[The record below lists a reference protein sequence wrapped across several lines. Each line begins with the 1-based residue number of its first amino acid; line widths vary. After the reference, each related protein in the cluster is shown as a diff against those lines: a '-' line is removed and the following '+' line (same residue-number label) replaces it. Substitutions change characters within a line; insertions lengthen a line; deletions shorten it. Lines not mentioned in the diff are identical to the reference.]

1 MRKDNIDV
9 QLSSRELLAAIA
21 MIVIGLAV
29 LPVAW
34 RFGMTA
40 SEAEIRMAFWVG
52 VAIVGALLV
61 GLLIVGAQYVNTSA
75 LLAMLRLDDVGD
87 ARRDRIALTKELR
100 MATQDNRRRF
110 KELQQ
115 DRDRG
120 GGPAQLAYT
129 EEEDVIEGEAWAPQ
143 WEDVTALEIE

>member
-1 MRKDNIDV
+1 MDKHEIKIN
-9 QLSSRELLAAIA
+9 SREVLAAIV
-21 MIVIGLAV
+21 MIVLGLSV

-34 RFGMTA
+34 RFGVSATD
-40 SEAEIRMAFWVG
+40 AEIRMAFWVG
-52 VAIVGALLV
+52 VAIFGVIVV

-100 MATQDNRRRF
+100 RATENNARSYRELASRREPEGRAVQ
-110 KELQQ
+110 L
-115 DRDRG
+115 
-120 GGPAQLAYT
+120 PARN
-129 EEEDVIEGEAWAPQ
+129 EDSGVIEGETWAPA